1 MKKLIILLIGAVA
14 IYSCSSDLENLNEN
28 IKDPANVP
36 GESLFTG
43 AQKNLVDQIS
53 SINVNINN
61 TQLWSQFLQEA
72 TYTDESNYDQV
83 TRPIPQ
89 NHWDAMYKD
98 VLKNL
103 DESSK
108 IIAETTYTT
117 DELNALKPNKLLINE
132 ILTIYTYS
140 NLVETFGNIPY
151 TEALDI
157 DNLLPKYDDGLTIYK
172 DLISRLTIAIN
183 GLDVNKDSY
192 GSADRIYQGNVA
204 QWKKFASSLKLRMG
218 NLLSDVEPDL
228 AQLTITEALAS
239 GVITSPDDN
248 ATYSYLTAD
257 PNTHPVY
264 ASIILSGRLDYVAGI
279 TVIDILKDL
288 NDPRIGM
295 YFTKINGE
303 YLGGV
308 IGQESTYANFS
319 HHAPQFENAAL
330 PGILFTYSE
339 VEFILAEA
347 AARPSITVPG
357 TAEDHYN
364 NGVTS
369 SIIYW
374 GGTAEDATA
383 YLEQPKVKYS
393 SAIAGS
399 SAAIPWKE
407 VIGTQKWLSLFNRG
421 MEAWTSIRL
430 LDFPAMAVPT
440 DAKSGYPN
448 RYTYPIVEQTLN
460 GVSYNE
466 ASTAIGE
473 DTAEQQLFWD
483 KN

>member
-1 MKKLIILLIGAVA
+1 MKKIIILLIGAVA
-14 IYSCSSDLENLNEN
+14 IYSCSNDLENLNEN
-28 IKDPANVP
+28 IKDPASVP

-53 SINVNINN
+53 EINVNLNN

-83 TRPIPQ
+83 TRTIPQ
-89 NHWDAMYKD
+89 SHWDVMYRD

-103 DESSK
+103 DEASK
-108 IIAETTYTT
+108 VIEATTYTT

-132 ILTIYTYS
+132 ILTIYAYS
-140 NLVETFGNIPY
+140 NLVETFGDVPY

-172 DLISRLTIAIN
+172 DLISRLTVAIN
-183 GLDVNKDSY
+183 GLDDSK
-192 GSADRIYQGNVA
+192 GSYDTADRLYEGNVT

-218 NLLSDVEPDL
+218 NMLSDIEPGL
-228 AQLTITEALAS
+228 AQSTITEALAS
-239 GVITSPDDN
+239 GVISSPDDN

-257 PNTHPVY
+257 PNTNPVY
-264 ASIILSGRLDYVAGI
+264 ASLILSGRLDYVAGK
-279 TVIDILKDL
+279 TVIDIMKDL
-288 NDPRIGM
+288 DDPRISM
-295 YFTKINGE
+295 YFTKIDGD

-319 HHAPQFENAAL
+319 HHAPQFENASL
-330 PGILFTYSE
+330 PGVLFTYTE

-347 AARPSITVPG
+347 AARKFTVPG
-357 TAEDHYN
+357 SAKEHYV

-369 SIIYW
+369 SILYW
-374 GGTAEDATA
+374 GGTADDASDYLAQPEVA
-383 YLEQPKVKYS
+383 YT
-393 SAIAGS
+393 SAIAAS
-399 SAAIPWKE
+399 SAPMPWKE
-407 VIGTQKWLSLFNRG
+407 VIGTQKWLSMFNRG

-430 LDFPAMAVPT
+430 LDFPVMAEPV
-440 DAKSGYPN
+440 DAVSGYPN

-460 GVSYNE
+460 GASYNA
-466 ASTAIGE
+466 ASDAIGG
-473 DTAEQQLFWD
+473 DTAENQLFWD
-483 KN
+483 VNE

>member
-1 MKKLIILLIGAVA
+1 M
-14 IYSCSSDLENLNEN
+14 YSCSTDLENLNEN
-28 IKDPANVP
+28 IKDPAEVP

-43 AQKNLVDQIS
+43 AQKNLVDQMS

-98 VLKNL
+98 VLKDL
-103 DESSK
+103 DQSSK
-108 IIAETTYTT
+108 IISATTYTT
-117 DELNALKPNKLLINE
+117 DELNALKPNKLFINE
-132 ILTIYTYS
+132 ILTVYAYS
-140 NLVETFGNIPY
+140 NLVETFGNVPY
-151 TEALDI
+151 TEGLNI

-172 DLISRLTIAIN
+172 DLISRLTVAIN
-183 GLDVNKDSY
+183 GLDEGTGSY
-192 GSADRIYQGNVA
+192 GTADRIYQGNVA
-204 QWKKFASSLKLRMG
+204 KWKKFANSLKLRMG
-218 NLLSDVEPDL
+218 NLLSDLEPAL
-228 AQLTITEALAS
+228 AQSTIMEALTS

-248 ATYSYLTAD
+248 ATYAYLTAD
-257 PNTHPVY
+257 PNTNPVY
-264 ASIILSGRLDYVAGI
+264 ASIILSGRLDYVAGK
-279 TVIDILKDL
+279 TVIDIMKDRS
-288 NDPRIGM
+288 DPRLPLF
-295 YFTKINGE
+295 FTKIDGN

-319 HHAPQFENAAL
+319 HHATQFENAAL

-347 AARPSITVPG
+347 AARTFTVPG
-357 TAEDHYN
+357 TAEEHYI

-374 GGTAEDATA
+374 GGTAAEAAT
-383 YLEQPKVKYS
+383 YLAQPSVKYT
-393 SAIAGS
+393 SAIAAS
-399 SAAIPWKE
+399 SAAMPWKE
-407 VIGTQKWLSLFNRG
+407 VIGTQKWLSFFNRG

-430 LDFPAMAVPT
+430 LDYPVMAEPV
-440 DAKSGYPN
+440 DAVSGYPN

-460 GVSYNE
+460 GTSYNE
-466 ASTAIGE
+466 ASTAIGG
-473 DTAEQQLFWD
+473 DTAEQKLFWD